1 MGVYDAPVRRLDG
14 GSASLS
20 DYSGEVLLV
29 VNVASHCGFTPQYAG
44 LQKLYEQYHERGFEV
59 LGFPSNQFG
68 AQEPGTHE
76 EIATFCETNYGVTFP
91 MFEKVEVNGPS
102 RTALYET
109 LTEAPDPA
117 GNSGDVAWNFEKFLV
132 DRDGKVIGR
141 FRSKTAPDDPTLIGA
156 IESALSA

>member
-1 MGVYDAPVRRLDG
+1 MEVYDAPVRRLDG

-20 DYSGEVLLV
+20 DFSGEVLLV

-44 LQKLYEQYHERGFEV
+44 LQELYEQYHERGFEV

-68 AQEPGTHE
+68 AQEPGTPE
-76 EIATFCETNYGVTFP
+76 EIASFCETSYGVTFP
-91 MFEKVEVNGPS
+91 MFEKVEVNGPN

-109 LTEAPDPA
+109 LTETPDA
-117 GNSGDVAWNFEKFLV
+117 EGNAGDVAWNFEKFLV

-141 FRSKTAPDDPTLIGA
+141 FRSKVAPDDPMLIGA
-156 IESALSA
+156 IEGALSA